1 MKNFLSLFASIL
13 MSALIAV
20 WFSQNP
26 INAYW
31 QQTYHRNSP
40 LEPLAAYGWW
50 RSGAAL
56 QENAY
61 ALSDGIKTFLS
72 GETPPT
78 AQDGGSADMPPEAA
92 ASEAAPPAG
101 GTEWKQGTEAAAVR
115 SGDKVFFAGD
125 SLMQGVAPFVQKS
138 LKQQYGIE
146 SANLSKQSTG
156 LSYPS
161 FFDCRKRLKK
171 P

>member
-61 ALSDGIKTFLS
+61 ALSDGIKTFQI
-72 GETPPT
+72 GR
-78 AQDGGSADMPPEAA
+78 AH
-92 ASEAAPPAG
+92 
-101 GTEWKQGTEAAAVR
+101 V
-115 SGDKVFFAGD
+115 
-125 SLMQGVAPFVQKS
+125 
-138 LKQQYGIE
+138 
-146 SANLSKQSTG
+146 
-156 LSYPS
+156 
-161 FFDCRKRLKK
+161 
-171 P
+171 

>member
-50 RSGAAL
+50 RSGVAL

-61 ALSDGIKTFLS
+61 ALSDGTKPSCPAKRRRRLKTAVRQICRLKPPHQKPS
-72 GETPPT
+72 LKPVKQNGNKTPK
-78 AQDGGSADMPPEAA
+78 PPPSAA
-92 ASEAAPPAG
+92 ATKSFLPA
-101 GTEWKQGTEAAAVR
+101 TR
-115 SGDKVFFAGD
+115 
-125 SLMQGVAPFVQKS
+125 
-138 LKQQYGIE
+138 
-146 SANLSKQSTG
+146 
-156 LSYPS
+156 
-161 FFDCRKRLKK
+161 
-171 P
+171 

>member
-92 ASEAAPPAG
+92 ASEAAPQAEQNGNKTP
-101 GTEWKQGTEAAAVR
+101 KPPPSAAAT
-115 SGDKVFFAGD
+115 
-125 SLMQGVAPFVQKS
+125 KS
-138 LKQQYGIE
+138 FSPEI
-146 SANLSKQSTG
+146 
-156 LSYPS
+156 
-161 FFDCRKRLKK
+161 R
-171 P
+171 

>member
-1 MKNFLSLFASIL
+1 
-13 MSALIAV
+13 
-20 WFSQNP
+20 
-26 INAYW
+26 
-31 QQTYHRNSP
+31 
-40 LEPLAAYGWW
+40 
-50 RSGAAL
+50 
-56 QENAY
+56 
-61 ALSDGIKTFLS
+61 
-72 GETPPT
+72 
-78 AQDGGSADMPPEAA
+78 MPPEAA

-101 GTEWKQGTEAAAVR
+101 GTEWKQDTEAAAIR

-161 FFDCRKRLKK
+161 FFDWPKTIEETLKK
-171 P
+171 HPKSAYSPSSSARTTRGISPSANATSNSLPTNGRKNT

>member
-61 ALSDGIKTFLS
+61 TFSDGIKAFLS
-72 GETPPT
+72 GETPST
-78 AQDGGSADMPPEAA
+78 AQGGGSADMPSEAA
-92 ASEAAPPAG
+92 ASEAVPQTG
-101 GTEWKQGTEAAAVR
+101 KTEWKQDTEAAAVR

-125 SLMQGVAPFVQKS
+125 SLMQGVAPFVQK
-138 LKQQYGIE
+138 
-146 SANLSKQSTG
+146 A
-156 LSYPS
+156 
-161 FFDCRKRLKK
+161 
-171 P
+171 

>member
-50 RSGAAL
+50 RSG
-56 QENAY
+56 
-61 ALSDGIKTFLS
+61 
-72 GETPPT
+72 
-78 AQDGGSADMPPEAA
+78 
-92 ASEAAPPAG
+92 
-101 GTEWKQGTEAAAVR
+101 
-115 SGDKVFFAGD
+115 
-125 SLMQGVAPFVQKS
+125 VA
-138 LKQQYGIE
+138 
-146 SANLSKQSTG
+146 
-156 LSYPS
+156 
-161 FFDCRKRLKK
+161 RKRLR
-171 P
+171 PFRRHQNLPVRRNAADGSRRRFGRYAV

>member
-50 RSGAAL
+50 RSGVAL

-61 ALSDGIKTFLS
+61 ALSDGIKAFLS

-78 AQDGGSADMPPEAA
+78 AQDGGSADM
-92 ASEAAPPAG
+92 
-101 GTEWKQGTEAAAVR
+101 
-115 SGDKVFFAGD
+115 
-125 SLMQGVAPFVQKS
+125 
-138 LKQQYGIE
+138 
-146 SANLSKQSTG
+146 
-156 LSYPS
+156 
-161 FFDCRKRLKK
+161 
-171 P
+171 